1 MRIASESGMEER
13 ELYVK
18 RYFLIF
24 CQRIWRVLITIDR
37 VLNANILATRLDPN
51 PDLSIEES
59 VNFDVLKTEIKMI
72 EDSMVPLIMKKLKK
86 GDKLWP
92 NKSVLCKQSDYGK
105 ELLKMERMIDL
116 YLVNF

>member
-1 MRIASESGMEER
+1 MRINFEAGIAQR
-13 ELYVK
+13 DLYVQ

-24 CQRIWRVLITIDR
+24 CQRIWRVLITIDK

-51 PDLSIEES
+51 PDPLLEES
-59 VNFDVLKTEIKMI
+59 VNFEMLKTKIKMI

-92 NKSVLCKQSDYGK
+92 NKSILCK
-105 ELLKMERMIDL
+105 
-116 YLVNF
+116 